1 MNFCLIFIF
10 GSNTQ
15 ISPVRSKN
23 KGIDLPIVLEG
34 TVRNTP
40 PNVCLSLSPSLFLSF
55 FFFSPSPY
63 PRSAIYNI
71 VSQRQMSGRSDSDFS
86 PASNVVPITV
96 EPTQNASN
104 KGMCCQNN

>member
-40 PNVCLSLSPSLFLSF
+40 PMSVFLSLPLSF
-55 FFFSPSPY
+55 SLFFFSPSPY